1 MLYFNYI
8 TIKLK
13 KSIFC
18 LSTLNYCIIPL
29 SKLNVR
35 IQKLIKISESFSW
48 LLQQSAHYFLRSVC
62 SAPAKWIIKFMRV
75 KLSQSYW
82 SVKLVATE
90 WKNCTAENSSKWQHH
105 SKHVGFCCANVTKSH
120 ALGCL
125 NARGSGDRL
134 FYEPCK
140 TCIQCWA
147 DYSSK

>member
-1 MLYFNYI
+1 MKNWKKYFLSEHPKLLYHPFI
-8 TIKLK
+8 QIKCQNPK
-13 KSIFC
+13 ANK
-18 LSTLNYCIIPL
+18 
-29 SKLNVR
+29 
-35 IQKLIKISESFSW
+35 KISESSSW

-82 SVKLVATE
+82 SVKLVATG
-90 WKNCTAENSSKWQHH
+90 WKNCTAENSGKWRHH

-140 TCIQCWA
+140 TCVQCWA